1 MWKGLLMLAAAAG
14 AIVLGVLGLA
24 ALTIPDHPT
33 FSESLAGAS
42 ASPSA
47 DGSLDFVPTA
57 IGGELIISGARAGTL
72 SLEDAVLGASFGL
85 GNSQGRIF
93 FEPNPLQVTQM
104 SFDGLELFPEPD
116 DCVFTTGE
124 RNEERGLVAVRIE
137 CAELT
142 DIRDNGTI
150 TLEGY
155 LALPVYLMA
164 EFDVPEPGGEI
175 LVGTETWE
183 IDEPVL
189 YADHNGDSGLSLFAS
204 VGFMQFGYADDEL
217 QALALAYGQ
226 EFVTLSPD
234 DCDVITGDPIV
245 AGPGTEFIEMDFTCP
260 GIDIPGL
267 GTVPIEGHVVFER
280 GMVIEP

>member
-14 AIVLGVLGLA
+14 GIVLAILGLA
-24 ALTIPDHPT
+24 ALTIPDDPT

-47 DGSLDFVPTA
+47 DGSHDFVPTA
-57 IGGELIISGARAGTL
+57 IGGELIMRGARAGTL

-93 FEPNPLQVTQM
+93 FEPDPLQVTQM
-104 SFDGLELFPEPD
+104 SFDGLELFPDPD

-124 RNEERGLVAVRIE
+124 QNEERGLVAVGIE
-137 CAELT
+137 CAELV

-155 LALPVYLMA
+155 LALPVYFIA
-164 EFDVPEPGGEI
+164 EFDMPEPGGVI

-183 IDEPVL
+183 IDEAVL
-189 YADHNGDSGLSLFAS
+189 YEDPRGDSGLSLFAS
-204 VGFMQFGYADDEL
+204 AGWMQFGYADEEL
-217 QALALAYGQ
+217 QAAALAYGQ
-226 EFVTLSPD
+226 EFVVFSPD
-234 DCDVITGDPIV
+234 DCTVTTGDPIV
-245 AGPGTEFIEMDFTCP
+245 AGPGIEFIEMDFTCP
-260 GIDIPGL
+260 RVDIPGS
-267 GTVPIEGHVVFER
+267 GTIPIEGHVVFER
-280 GMVIEP
+280 GRFIEP